1 MLNYKATY
9 WFFLLILRRIR
20 VVIRIRIVINL
31 VGTVT
36 KYTQLNRRFRIR
48 LLEKVILNALSA
60 ISWRSAFR
68 TSKPRK

>member
-1 MLNYKATY
+1 VLNYKATY

>member
-60 ISWRSAFR
+60 ISWRGAFR